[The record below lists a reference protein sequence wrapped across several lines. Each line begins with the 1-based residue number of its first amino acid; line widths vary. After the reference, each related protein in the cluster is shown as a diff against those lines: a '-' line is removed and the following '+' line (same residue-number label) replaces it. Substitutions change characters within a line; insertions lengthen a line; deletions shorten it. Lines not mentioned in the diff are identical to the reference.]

1 MVPRRRPRLRIEVR
15 ATRPGKTTIDCRER
29 DPRPERDRLTRRRF
43 EPGRREVVFAV
54 LERHPARESYR
65 RPADAPADYHSPFL
79 RLRPPVA
86 ALPRG
91 TPLHSRTAPLC
102 GSRRWKEWAGYF
114 VVDAFDRFHDPEYHA
129 VRSGA
134 ALFDVSPLHKYD
146 FVGPEATAFTDRLIT
161 RNVARSKVG
170 QVLYSAWC
178 DSAGKLIQDGCFQ
191 RFADDRVRATAVD
204 PSLPWFELVARG
216 MEVRIEEVSEQY
228 AALALQGPTSARVLN
243 RLAEDDLSDLG
254 FFRLRETRLG
264 GLPVV
269 VTRTGYTGDLGYEL
283 WAASE
288 AAPALW
294 DLLLDAGEP
303 LGLRPAGMLA
313 LDRARVEAGFP
324 LIEVDFWN
332 ADNALTDA
340 QKSTPY
346 EVGLG
351 WAVSA
356 KKGPFVG
363 QAALLAERA
372 RGPSRFF
379 VGIETP
385 MAELERLFAQ
395 DDLAPE
401 VADEVDR
408 RGVPVYSGRSQV
420 GRATSVCWS
429 PLLKR
434 QLALATVERGYE
446 KPGTPVEIEVTV
458 EYERRRARSRVS
470 ALPFFDPPRKRRTP
484 AV

>member
-1 MVPRRRPRLRIEVR
+1 M
-15 ATRPGKTTIDCRER
+15 
-29 DPRPERDRLTRRRF
+29 
-43 EPGRREVVFAV
+43 
-54 LERHPARESYR
+54 
-65 RPADAPADYHSPFL
+65 
-79 RLRPPVA
+79 
-86 ALPRG
+86 PRG

-134 ALFDVSPLHKYD
+134 ALFDVSPLHKYE
-146 FVGPEATAFTDRLIT
+146 FRGPEATAFTDRLIT
-161 RNVARSKVG
+161 RNVARSRVG

-178 DSAGKLIQDGCFQ
+178 DSAGKLLQDGCFQ
-191 RFADDRVRATAVD
+191 RFAEDRVRATAVD
-204 PSLPWFELVARG
+204 PSLPWFESVASG
-216 MEVRIEEVSEQY
+216 MEVQIEEVSEQY
-228 AALALQGPTSARVLN
+228 AALALQGPTSAAVLQ
-243 RLAEDDLSDLG
+243 RLAETDLSDLG

-264 GLPVV
+264 VLPVV

-283 WAASE
+283 WVASD

-294 DLLLDAGEP
+294 DLLLEAGEP

-324 LIEVDFWN
+324 LIEVDFRN
-332 ADNALTDA
+332 ADQALTEA

-363 QAALLAERA
+363 RAALRAERA
-372 RGPSRFF
+372 RGPERFF
-379 VGIETP
+379 VGIETSIL
-385 MAELERLFAQ
+385 ELERLFAL

-401 VADEVDR
+401 VGDEVDR
-408 RGVPVYSGRSQV
+408 RGVPVYSGRAQV

-434 QLALATVERGYE
+434 QIALATVERGYE
-446 KPGTPVEIEVTV
+446 KPGTPVDLEVTV
-458 EYERRRARSRVS
+458 EYERRRARSQV
-470 ALPFFDPPRKRRTP
+470 APLPFFDPPRKRRTP
-484 AV
+484 AM